1 MKIIFIAEDAAM
13 DEQGNSTMLPTQI
26 TPQSGTEIT
35 PQSGTEIQYQSSQS
49 ATGSSQSTALTTTFT
64 MPESQQVISLAEVR
78 MSELIEGAAETER
91 LPVENPLET
100 QPIAEEQPQPQG

>member
-1 MKIIFIAEDAAM
+1 MKIISIVEDATM
-13 DEQGNSTMLPTQI
+13 NEQGNSTILPTQI

-35 PQSGTEIQYQSSQS
+35 PQSGTEIQYQSSKS

-78 MSELIEGAAETER
+78 MSELIEGVAQTEQQ
-91 LPVENPLET
+91 PVENPLKT
-100 QPIAEEQPQPQG
+100 QSNAEEQPQSQG